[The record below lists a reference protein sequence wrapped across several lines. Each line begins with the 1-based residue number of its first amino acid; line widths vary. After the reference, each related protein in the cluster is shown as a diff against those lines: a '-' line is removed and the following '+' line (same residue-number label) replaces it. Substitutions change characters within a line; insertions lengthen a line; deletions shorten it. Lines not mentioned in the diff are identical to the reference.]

1 MNIFEQMS
9 LRIIKEQ
16 QLIMGPVAWDE
27 ASKVSG
33 FNILDKDKGEVSF
46 SGDPKDIIN
55 RLVNQYARLFGKAS
69 NEVCKESV
77 QDLIAEIPKDQIPE
91 NLK

>member
-1 MNIFEQMS
+1 MS